1 TLHPAGHTARTNEA
15 AALRRPAAEFGVRQ
29 DHLPLLAQPG
39 FICCCSTVSTMA
51 PSSTSSCSTPKD
63 HQYNLRSKRAK
74 RAPKV
79 VSVCQSSKRASRVQ
93 VVDGPPKKKKKKS
106 VSMED
111 CINTVA
117 KIFAASLRREQEEV
131 DRALQMLEQDGVC
144 KGSVRYLKAKSLFR
158 DSNTRDVFTKM
169 ESAEVR
175 LVWIDWSW
183 KHRRG
188 SS

>member
-1 TLHPAGHTARTNEA
+1 CWPHGTHERGCCPPSS
-15 AALRRPAAEFGVRQ
+15 RRGVRSPARSPSPPRSTRF
-29 DHLPLLAQPG
+29 HLS
-39 FICCCSTVSTMA
+39 STVSKMA
-51 PSSTSSCSTPKD
+51 PSSRSSCSPRKD

-79 VSVCQSSKRASRVQ
+79 VSVCQSSKRASRDQ
-93 VVDGPPKKKKKKS
+93 LVDGPPKKKKKKS

>member
-1 TLHPAGHTARTNEA
+1 
-15 AALRRPAAEFGVRQ
+15 
-29 DHLPLLAQPG
+29 
-39 FICCCSTVSTMA
+39 MA
-51 PSSTSSCSTPKD
+51 PTTSTSSCSPRKD

-79 VSVCQSSKRASRVQ
+79 VSVGQSSKRASRDQ
-93 VVDGPPKKKKKKS
+93 VVDGPPKKKKS

-131 DRALQMLEQDGVC
+131 DSALQMLEQDGEC

-158 DSNTRDVFTKM
+158 DSDTRDVFTKM